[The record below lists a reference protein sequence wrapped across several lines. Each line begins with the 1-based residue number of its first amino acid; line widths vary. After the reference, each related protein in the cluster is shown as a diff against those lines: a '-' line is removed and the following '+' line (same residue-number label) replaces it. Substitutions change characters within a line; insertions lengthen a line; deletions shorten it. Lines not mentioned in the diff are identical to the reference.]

1 MNMKLSTT
9 LRNVTGALLVA
20 LTTLVHGIELTGA
33 GNVNQERALNANGE
47 PGNWLLLGRD
57 FASQHYSPLGQIH
70 DRNIKGLMPAWYAD
84 VFSPDGLVATPV
96 VVDGVVYISGSF
108 ARVYA
113 YDAGNGEMLWQF
125 DPRVK
130 RDDSLMS
137 SWGVRVNR
145 GVSVWNGKVYIGTG
159 DCRLIAID
167 AAKGTKV
174 WETPACDP
182 GQNYSITGAPRVAN
196 DLVFIGSGG
205 SDYGARGFVAA
216 FDSET
221 GKEVWRF
228 WTVPGDPAKGHENDA
243 MAMAAGTWTGDA
255 PWKNGG
261 GAVWEAMTYD
271 PDFNQL
277 IIGVAGGVPW
287 DPNVRSPDGGDTLF
301 LCSIVALDADTGEYR
316 WHYQTV
322 PRDAW
327 DYDATMH
334 IMLAE
339 LDVAGER
346 RKVLM
351 QAPKNG
357 FFYVLERETGKLIS
371 ANNFVKVTWADNID
385 MESGRPVQLPGARY
399 YEQESGESLVY
410 PNIYGGHSWQ
420 PMSYSPGTG
429 LVYIP
434 ALDFPTRFI
443 IDPQAMM
450 GGVMIDLYGYDP
462 HDPARPQDI
471 GKLIAWDPVTQTQR
485 WAVDYPYPF
494 NGGVLSTAGGLVF
507 QGTTTGE
514 LRAYDADVGG
524 EKWSV
529 KLGSAIQAAPVT
541 YLYEGEQH
549 VLVAAGWGGAPRT
562 QIPEYAAAFDARG
575 PSRLFAFKLNGEGQ
589 LPLLKDTIVLPEPPV
604 PATASSEI
612 LEKGKRLFEVMSC
625 SLCHGQNAMGNRG
638 GSIPDLRYMNSAA
651 YEKWFDTVLKGERSM
666 LGMIAFEQYMDEEDA
681 EAIRAYVISQAW
693 NLREALE
700 RRMATEIRAE

>member
-1 MNMKLSTT
+1 MKITCSAVVHNLAG
-9 LRNVTGALLVA
+9 VLLVLLCA
-20 LTTLVHGIELTGA
+20 QVHGIDSTAA
-33 GNVNQERALNANGE
+33 GRINQARALEADKE

-57 FASQHYSPLGQIH
+57 FSSQHYSPLAQV
-70 DRNIKGLMPAWYAD
+70 DKNNVEALMPAWYAD
-84 VFSPDGLVATPV
+84 VPSPDGLVAAPI
-96 VVDGVVYISGSF
+96 VVDGMAFISGSF
-108 ARVYA
+108 AKVYA
-113 YDAGNGEMLWQF
+113 YDAGSGKMIWQF

-145 GVSVWNGKVYIGTG
+145 GVSVWNGKVYVGTG
-159 DCRLIAID
+159 DCRLIAVD
-167 AAKGTKV
+167 AASGARV
-174 WETPACDP
+174 WETPVCDP
-182 GQNYSITGAPRVAN
+182 KQDYAITGAPRVAN
-196 DLVFIGSGG
+196 NLVFIGSGG

-228 WTVPGDPAKGHENDA
+228 WTVPGDPAKGHENHA
-243 MAMAAGTWTGDA
+243 MELAAATWTGEA

-271 PDFNQL
+271 PEFNQL
-277 IIGVAGGVPW
+277 IIGVAGGIPW

-301 LCSIVALDADTGEYR
+301 LCSLVALDADSGKYK

-334 IMLAE
+334 IMLAD
-339 LDVAGER
+339 LDIAGKQ

-357 FFYVLERETGKLIS
+357 FFYVLDRSNGELIS
-371 ANNFVKVTWADNID
+371 ANNYVKVNWAEKID
-385 MESGRPVQLPGARY
+385 LQTGRPVELPGARY
-399 YEQESGESLVY
+399 YEQKGGEALVY

-434 ALDFPTRFI
+434 AMDFPTRFI
-443 IDPQAMM
+443 IDPEALM

-471 GKLIAWDPVTQTQR
+471 GKLIAWDPLTQTER
-485 WAVDYPYPF
+485 WSVDNPYPF
-494 NGGVLSTAGGLVF
+494 NGGVLSTAGDLVF
-507 QGTTTGE
+507 QGTATGE
-514 LRAYDADVGG
+514 LRAFDAKDGREVR
-524 EKWSV
+524 SLR
-529 KLGSAIQAAPVT
+529 LGSAIQAAPVT
-541 YLYEGEQH
+541 YLYQGEQYI
-549 VLVAAGWGGAPRT
+549 LVAAGWGGSPRT
-562 QIPEYAAAFDARG
+562 QIPEYAAAPNARG
-575 PSRLFAFKLNGEGQ
+575 PSRLFAFKLDGKGQ
-589 LPLLKDTIVLPEPPV
+589 LPAIKDVVDLPEPPV
-604 PATASSEI
+604 PATASTEV

-625 SLCHGQNAMGNRG
+625 SLCHGQNAMGNQG
-638 GSIPDLRYMNSAA
+638 GSIPDLRYMDKVA
-651 YEKWFDTVLKGERSM
+651 YDGWFDTVLKGNRST
-666 LGMIAFEQYMDEEDA
+666 LGMIAFRQYMDEEDA

-693 NLREALE
+693 ALRRSMLE
-700 RRMATEIRAE
+700 QNGAD